1 MDHRGMELEKLGPEK
16 LGPEKILR
24 GRVQL
29 LPKVK
34 NKPLMVDG
42 EVRRQQNKLVFTMD
56 CDERS

>member
-16 LGPEKILR
+16 IFR

-29 LPKVK
+29 LPKIK